1 MLRQSGGFIF
11 SLRIEM
17 QSLILSTTFNDFK
30 EKVMFKRRGKE
41 TNQILF
47 SVNQNISIKEFDFSF
62 EGIQTRS
69 EVVILW
75 T

>member
-30 EKVMFKRRGKE
+30 EKVMFKRRGKK

>member
-1 MLRQSGGFIF
+1 
-11 SLRIEM
+11 M

>member
-30 EKVMFKRRGKE
+30 EKVIFKRRGKE

-47 SVNQNISIKEFDFSF
+47 SVSQNISIKEFDFSF

-69 EVVILW
+69 KVVILW

>member
-47 SVNQNISIKEFDFSF
+47 SVSQNISIKEFDFSF

-69 EVVILW
+69 KVVILW